1 VGWLEKKAFHTKDVR
16 KTETAD
22 ERGRKSEMK

>member
-1 VGWLEKKAFHTKDVR
+1 VGWLEKKAFPTKDV
-16 KTETAD
+16 KKAETTY